1 MNGIEVY
8 PFVSEE
14 QLITHAD
21 NHKGILV
28 AVNAEKVVNASD
40 RLRRIINSNIGY
52 CDGMGAVKAAQKKGF
67 EKAVRLP
74 GCELWLKIIAAHPSA
89 TFYLIGSTDEV
100 IEATVGKLR
109 KDFPAIHIAGYRNG
123 FFKDDAEKAQL
134 LDLIAEKKPDY
145 IFVAMG
151 SPRQEYLM
159 EEMLNVH
166 KAVYQGLGG
175 SFDLYV
181 DTSNGRRNCCNASTA
196 NGCGGLS
203 PNRPASPASGRM
215 CDLPCA
221 STPTGCNSSR
231 PPHER
236 HSPRECNDS
245 VPKYRNISLPLQ
257 RLMFFVPHGV
267 SHFSPGNTGHT
278 NNEV

>member
-1 MNGIEVY
+1 MEKFSMNGIEVY

-28 AVNAEKVVNASD
+28 AVNAEKVVKASD

-67 EKAVRLP
+67 EKVVRLP

-123 FFKDDAEKAQL
+123 FFKDDTEKAQL
-134 LDLIAEKKPDY
+134 LDVIAEKKPDY
-145 IFVAMG
+145 VFVAMG

-166 KAVYQGLGG
+166 KTVYQGLGG

-181 DTSNGRRNCCNASTA
+181 GHFKRA
-196 NGCGGLS
+196 
-203 PNRPASPASGRM
+203 
-215 CDLPCA
+215 
-221 STPTGCNSSR
+221 
-231 PPHER
+231 
-236 HSPRECNDS
+236 
-245 VPKYRNISLPLQ
+245 PKLLQ
-257 RLMFFVPHGV
+257 RINCEWLWRFIAQPARITRIGPYVRFALRLY
-267 SHFSPGNTGHT
+267 T
-278 NNEV
+278 NRL